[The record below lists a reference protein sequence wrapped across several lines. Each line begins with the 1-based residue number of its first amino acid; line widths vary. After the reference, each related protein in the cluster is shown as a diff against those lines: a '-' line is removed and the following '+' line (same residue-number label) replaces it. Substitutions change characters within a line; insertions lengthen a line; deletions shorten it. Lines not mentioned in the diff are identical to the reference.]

1 MDKHK
6 VQPDV
11 DTRTLDGLMEELR
24 SLDGRLGVGLRK
36 LQESERLSE
45 AYHDALA
52 EIYALLTVVQGL
64 ASDLKT
70 EIDLLDDQSPDE

>member
-1 MDKHK
+1 MDEHK

-11 DTRTLDGLMEELR
+11 DTRTLDGLVEDLR
-24 SLDGRLGVGLRK
+24 DINGRLRGELRK
-36 LQESERLSE
+36 LQESERLSA

-52 EIYALLTVVQGL
+52 EIYASLTAIQGL

-70 EIDLLDDQSPDE
+70 EIDRLDDQSPDE

>member
-1 MDKHK
+1 
-6 VQPDV
+6 
-11 DTRTLDGLMEELR
+11 MEELR

-70 EIDLLDDQSPDE
+70 EIDLLDDQSPDD